1 MTSITTFTLINVTLL
16 AILAATALAIARI
29 RALYEATMLAA
40 LFSLVTATLFV
51 LLDAPDVAFTE
62 AAVGVGISTVLLL
75 GVLAL
80 TRSWEAVT
88 PPRRR
93 LPGLAAVILSGATLG
108 YASQDLPAF
117 GAAGN
122 PVHSHPV
129 TDTYLY
135 QSQQDIGIPNTVT
148 AVLASYRA
156 LDTLGELV
164 VVFTAG
170 VAVLSLLGPLARPEE
185 ARPGA
190 DFHLADYRV
199 IRVITALL
207 LPFILLFAL
216 YVLFHGEYGPGGGFQ
231 AGVIFA
237 SGAVLY
243 SLVFGLDR
251 AQYVVPRRAL
261 WSLVCL
267 GPLAYVG
274 LGIVTM
280 LLGGSFLDY
289 DVLSPGHPTTG
300 QHLGI
305 LLVEAAIGATV
316 SAVMAGIFFSFAS
329 RGVANRGAVNAEV
342 LR

>member
-1 MTSITTFTLINVTLL
+1 MTTFALTNFTLL
-16 AILAATALAIARI
+16 AILAATALAIARM
-29 RALYEATMLAA
+29 RALYEATMLTA
-40 LFSLVTATLFV
+40 LFSLVSATLFV
-51 LLDAPDVAFTE
+51 LLDAVDVAFTE

-93 LPGLAAVILSGATLG
+93 LPALAAVILTGATLC

-117 GAAGN
+117 GAADS
-122 PVHSHPV
+122 PVQSHPV

-170 VAVLSLLGPLARPEE
+170 IAVLSLLGPFARPED
-185 ARPGA
+185 ARPGS

-199 IRVITALL
+199 IRVITGLL

-261 WSLVCL
+261 WSLVSL
-267 GPLAYVG
+267 GPLLYLG
-274 LGIVTM
+274 LGVLTM
-280 LLGGSFLDY
+280 VLGGSFLDY
-289 DVLSPGHPTTG
+289 TTLSPGHPETG
-300 QHLGI
+300 QHVGI
-305 LLVEAAIGATV
+305 LVVEAAIGATV
-316 SAVMAGIFFSFAS
+316 SAVMAGIFFGFAGG
-329 RGVANRGAVNAEV
+329 GVR
-342 LR
+342 R